1 MMTID
6 DSKQMVAWVQGKTGA
21 REVVFQPGA
30 DAYIRRIYD
39 MRVDELGEA
48 PPQDSC
54 VFCHPDG
61 SAIQSFKKSFQS
73 LMTFAEI
80 PIVRNGMARTIYS
93 LRHYYATKRLESETS
108 PFLLA
113 KQMGTSVEMLEKFY
127 GQTSVNA
134 TTARSVSKG
143 NQKAGTQNDSQYPF
157 D

>member
-1 MMTID
+1 
-6 DSKQMVAWVQGKTGA
+6 MVAWVEGKTGP
-21 REVVFQPGA
+21 REVVFQPSA
-30 DAYIRRIYD
+30 DNYIRRIYD
-39 MRVDELGEA
+39 MRLEEVEGEV
-48 PPQDSC
+48 PKDSA

-61 SAIQSFKKSFQS
+61 SPIQSFKNSFKS
-73 LMTFAEI
+73 LMKFAEV
-80 PIVRNGMARTIYS
+80 PFVRNGMARTIYS

-134 TTARSVSKG
+134 TTARSVTKG
-143 NQKAGTQNDSQYPF
+143 NQKAGTKNHSQYPF